1 MKKRTL
7 REQVMRAKA
16 EALLQKMG
24 APLTSLDAVEEAP
37 IAVLDPLEV
46 RAQAEAT
53 LQQIENFFQKLGFSE
68 DHQEALFELPAIKEC
83 LDEIATTVTRERME
97 LERLFGK
104 PREGWQRLPY
114 ESELEVEPILEI
126 PESPEPIKEIRV
138 TEVRD
143 VRAAEQLAAIQ
154 EKLANAFETVQE
166 IQKQQF
172 KVPELPRLRVSNR
185 PEDVKVA
192 PQITLPE
199 AAKPQFRF
207 NEEVGHHYADQL
219 QIVVETDPLEEAIEQ
234 TAILKNGNQ
243 KPVSTAKAAG
253 VSTKSS
259 GNSTPAKTNAGLPQ
273 KKERASI
280 EFAQKDPIQSSETI
294 RIEAEGNSVKVRK
307 AEEILAALDA
317 LSEKESEPEP
327 EPVMETV
334 VPEVIMPDSQLLSH
348 RASTTATHHGN
359 VVLATLRAQQQ
370 RENPEKSLAET
381 ILENVTSTNESVD
394 GTEHRLAST
403 LRRGGFRRISL

>member
-1 MKKRTL
+1 
-7 REQVMRAKA
+7 MRAKA

-37 IAVLDPLEV
+37 IVALDPLKV

-104 PREGWQRLPY
+104 PRDGWQRLPY
-114 ESELEVEPILEI
+114 ESEIEVEPILEV
-126 PESPEPIKEIRV
+126 PELPEQIKEIRV
-138 TEVRD
+138 TEMRD

-154 EKLANAFETVQE
+154 EKLAIAFETVQE
-166 IQKQQF
+166 IQKQQL
-172 KVPELPRLRVSNR
+172 KVPELPRLRMASR
-185 PEDVKVA
+185 PEGVKVA
-192 PQITLPE
+192 PQIALPE
-199 AAKPQFRF
+199 TAKPQFRS
-207 NEEVGHHYADQL
+207 NEEVGRHYADQL
-219 QIVVETDPLEEAIEQ
+219 QIVVETDPLAEAIEQ
-234 TAILKNGNQ
+234 TGILKNGNQ
-243 KPVSTAKAAG
+243 KPVSTVKASG
-253 VSTKSS
+253 VSSKSS
-259 GNSTPAKTNAGLPQ
+259 GNATPTKTDAGLPQ
-273 KKERASI
+273 QKERVSI
-280 EFAQKDPIQSSETI
+280 EFAQKDPIQPSETI
-294 RIEAEGNSVKVRK
+294 RIETEGNSVKVRK

-317 LSEKESEPEP
+317 LSEKEPESEAL
-327 EPVMETV
+327 MEAV
-334 VPEVIMPDSQLLSH
+334 VPEVIMPDPQLSSH

-381 ILENVTSTNESVD
+381 ILENVTSTNEPVD